1 MENDYKVKT
10 YEEIIKERQ
19 EKIRKKEILNDI
31 DVNVDEKVK
40 KQEIEVK
47 LETLIDKGLYS
58 IESSIYFSLKEI
70 LEEKTDKYDNKKSSK
85 SMANS
90 SEQIKYL
97 NKRLKTVEEDINRIY
112 NSYTF
117 ADPKIPKD
125 LKKYDDY
132 LKMDIKIK
140 DIERKMKIIRIKL
153 NEFNDYYA
161 QYLYDPYW

>member
-31 DVNVDEKVK
+31 DVNVDEKAK

-47 LETLIDKGLYS
+47 LETLIDKGLKD
-58 IESSIYFSLKEI
+58 IESGIYFSLKEI
-70 LEEKTDKYDNKKSSK
+70 LEEKTAKYDKKKSSK

-97 NKRLKTVEEDINRIY
+97 KKRLKTVEEDINRIY
-112 NSYTF
+112 KNYTF
-117 ADPKIPKD
+117 ADPQIPKD

-140 DIERKMKIIRIKL
+140 DIERKMKIIRIKI

-161 QYLYDPYW
+161 QYLYDPY

>member
-1 MENDYKVKT
+1 
-10 YEEIIKERQ
+10 
-19 EKIRKKEILNDI
+19 
-31 DVNVDEKVK
+31 
-40 KQEIEVK
+40 
-47 LETLIDKGLYS
+47 
-58 IESSIYFSLKEI
+58 
-70 LEEKTDKYDNKKSSK
+70 
-85 SMANS
+85 MANS

-97 NKRLKTVEEDINRIY
+97 EKRLKTVEEDINLIY
-112 NSYTF
+112 KSYTF
-117 ADPKIPKD
+117 ADPWIPKD